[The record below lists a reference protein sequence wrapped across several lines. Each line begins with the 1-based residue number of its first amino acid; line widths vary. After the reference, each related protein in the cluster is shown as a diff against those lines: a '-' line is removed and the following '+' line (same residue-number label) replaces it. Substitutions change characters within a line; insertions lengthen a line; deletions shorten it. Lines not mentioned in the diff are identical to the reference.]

1 MNQPTL
7 EPLIQRLDRLERDN
21 RRLRRTATLLL
32 LGGLAVVLMG
42 QAPVDRVTANA
53 VVTRTLEVQ
62 SLVLRDAT
70 GKVRVLLESETTG
83 PVTMTVAD
91 KEGRERL
98 ALGVGPA
105 GGVGV
110 VFRDKEGTVRAA
122 MGVGPAGRPY
132 LVPRRLATAG
142 PLGTP

>member
-1 MNQPTL
+1 MNQPAL
-7 EPLIQRLDRLERDN
+7 ESLIQRLDRLERDN

-32 LGGLAVVLMG
+32 LGGLAMVLMG
-42 QAPVDRVTANA
+42 QAPVDRVAANT
-53 VVTRTLEVQ
+53 VVAQTLEAH
-62 SLVLRDAT
+62 SIVLRDAR
-70 GKVRVLLESETTG
+70 GRVRVLLESETAG

-91 KEGRERL
+91 KQGRERL

-122 MGVGPAGRPY
+122 MGVGPTGRPY
-132 LVPRRLATAG
+132 LVSRRLANAG
-142 PLGTP
+142 PIATP